1 MKSRIAISICLLL
14 FSATLVACQQ
24 ETTASP
30 PTNIELVEMQVTDQL
45 SHAQTPESYMFKT
58 AQPGTTSVHGL
69 LIVTNPIGIL
79 PDPNDAIFLVP
90 LDSGGE
96 DPATIPSF
104 VLGEVPQAEV
114 DESNGEFIFTDIKPG
129 LYAVMILAL
138 GGSQI
143 PARTYK
149 GRNLVIVK
157 VEESDRGNIIELG
170 DLSFP

>member
-1 MKSRIAISICLLL
+1 ML
-14 FSATLVACQQ
+14 FTTTLVACQQ
-24 ETTASP
+24 ETLASP
-30 PTNIELVEMQVTDQL
+30 PTKMELVDIQVTDQL
-45 SHAQTPESYMFKT
+45 YPAQAPESNIFKT
-58 AQPGTTSVHGL
+58 SQPGTASIHGF
-69 LIVTNPIGIL
+69 LIVTNPIGML

-90 LDSGGE
+90 LESGGA

-114 DESNGEFIFTDIKPG
+114 NESNGEFTFKDIKPG
-129 LYAVMILAL
+129 RYAVIVLTL

-157 VEESDRGNIIELG
+157 VEESDRGNTIELG
-170 DLSFP
+170 DLSLP